1 MHHSRTKV
9 VAADA
14 AVVALAEVTFVVV
27 IIDAEVL
34 VGVVI
39 VDIVAVC
46 VCVVFVVCRRG
57 FCCAWC

>member
-34 VGVVI
+34 VGVVM
-39 VDIVAVC
+39 VDVVAVC
-46 VCVVFVVCRRG
+46 VCVL
-57 FCCAWC
+57 